1 MRTIILIIFAIM
13 LAGTTSC
20 ATSAGVHNRHIR
32 KLAKIEARAERDSIS
47 AHRAITNHNYNGLN
61 TPYYYDPYRFN
72 RFTAGFQGRYFYQS
86 HPIIVRRANR
96 PQRRVVRIAKPR
108 RFVPKVRHNNPN
120 SRQRTT
126 PNVVRRPVRT
136 KNKQ

>member
-32 KLAKIEARAERDSIS
+32 KMAKIERQHIVDSI
-47 AHRAITNHNYNGLN
+47 RATRTDNTNVNVNGLGYYN
-61 TPYYYDPYRFN
+61 NFYNRPLYNPYFN
-72 RFTAGFQGRYFYQS
+72 NRYWNNS
-86 HPIIVRRANR
+86 GVRIVIPRRNKTVRR
-96 PQRRVVRIAKPR
+96 V
-108 RFVPKVRHNNPN
+108 VPKVRHNNPR
-120 SRQRTT
+120 SRVRTT